1 MCPRSIWEPCPK
13 LQIIESGPKAE
24 GSLSTWGKV
33 INTLKSLLEQKE
45 SFDRAEVCSVCHFA
59 WGCFDYSGYCM
70 GWLNSPVS
78 TPFAWKNDQQPELSH
93 FDRWKTVV
101 QQILQELK
109 AFFFCSFQFAGNWV
123 LSPQHPHSVSLQMSV
138 ALLTPPFCT
147 DWVWALF
154 QFPFSSPGHI

>member
-109 AFFFCSFQFAGNWV
+109 AFFF
-123 LSPQHPHSVSLQMSV
+123 
-138 ALLTPPFCT
+138 
-147 DWVWALF
+147 VWEDAQKYTFTSAVHKSRMKQILRF
-154 QFPFSSPGHI
+154 DLAHTYWAKPNRTVQRDPMAP

>member
-59 WGCFDYSGYCM
+59 WSCFDYSGYCM

-78 TPFAWKNDQQPELSH
+78 TPFAWKMTSNQNYH
-93 FDRWKTVV
+93 
-101 QQILQELK
+101 ILTDGKQWYSRFCKNLK
-109 AFFFCSFQFAGNWV
+109 LFFVFGWMLRSI
-123 LSPQHPHSVSLQMSV
+123 LSP
-138 ALLTPPFCT
+138 LLCT
-147 DWVWALF
+147 KVGWNREILRFDLAHTYWAKPNRTV
-154 QFPFSSPGHI
+154 QRDPMAP

>member
-59 WGCFDYSGYCM
+59 WSCFDYSGYCM

-78 TPFAWKNDQQPELSH
+78 TPFAWKMTSNQNYH
-93 FDRWKTVV
+93 
-101 QQILQELK
+101 ILTDGKQWYSRFCKNLK
-109 AFFFCSFQFAGNWV
+109 LFFCVWV
-123 LSPQHPHSVSLQMSV
+123 DAQKYTFTSAVHKSRMEQRDFKIWLNSHILS
-138 ALLTPPFCT
+138 
-147 DWVWALF
+147 
-154 QFPFSSPGHI
+154 